1 MRKHKEFGWEVAKLM
16 KRSVEGRKKGGYD
29 GTKRMDLKYKYKAMG
44 MTLVKLLDHC
54 KHHPQLVFFIF
65 FLWDIIGFW
74 MNEMKL
80 RTIRVCN
87 LCCFPHVFS
96 GG

>member
-1 MRKHKEFGWEVAKLM
+1 M

-65 FLWDIIGFW
+65 FL
-74 MNEMKL
+74 
-80 RTIRVCN
+80 
-87 LCCFPHVFS
+87 
-96 GG
+96 